1 MKTRAAVLDTMG
13 MERPYRETR
22 PLTVEEL
29 ELDPPGD
36 GEVLVEIKAAGLC
49 HSDLSVIDGNR
60 PRPTP
65 MALGH
70 ESAGVVAELGP
81 NVTGL
86 AIGDHVVTTL
96 VPSCGHCVP
105 CAGGRPMLCEPG
117 VAANTAGTLYSGRC
131 ALHRDGGDV
140 HHHVGVSAFAEYAV
154 MDRNSLVKVDRTVPP
169 VEAAMFGCA
178 VMTGVGAVVNT
189 AGVTAGS
196 TVAVVGLGG
205 VGLNAVLGA
214 RLAGARRIVA
224 LDILDHKLA
233 LARQLGATDTFHA
246 AETDCV
252 EAVRDATDGGV
263 DYAIDTAGAG
273 AALRTAWDVTRRGG
287 TTVTAGLPHPDTRLD
302 APAVTMVGEERTLKG
317 SYGGSAVP
325 VRDIPRYLELYLRGM
340 LPVDRLLSERLSLDK
355 INEGFDRLADGA
367 AIRQMVVF

>member
-1 MKTRAAVLDTMG
+1 MKVRAAVLDAMG
-13 MERPYRETR
+13 KDRPYRDTR

-29 ELDPPGD
+29 DLDPPGD
-36 GEVLVEIKAAGLC
+36 GEVLIEIKAAGLC

-60 PRPTP
+60 PRPMP

-86 AIGDHVVTTL
+86 SVGDHVVATL
-96 VPSCGHCVP
+96 IPSCGHCVP
-105 CAGGRPMLCEPG
+105 CASGRPMLCEPG
-117 VAANTAGTLYSGRC
+117 VAANTAGTLYSGGC
-131 ALHRDGGDV
+131 ALHRNGEDV

-154 MDRNSLVKVDRTVPP
+154 VNRNSLVAIDRTVPL

-178 VMTGVGAVVNT
+178 VMTGVGAVINT
-189 AGVTAGS
+189 AGVKAGS

-214 RLAGARRIVA
+214 RLAGARRIAA
-224 LDILDHKLA
+224 LDVLDHKLA
-233 LARQLGATDTFHA
+233 LARQLGATDTFNA
-246 AETDCV
+246 GEAGCAD
-252 EAVRDATDGGV
+252 AVREAMDGGV

-273 AALRTAWDVTRRGG
+273 AALQTAWDVTRRGG
-287 TTVTAGLPHPDTRLD
+287 VTVTAGLPHPDTRLP
-302 APAVTMVGEERTLKG
+302 APAVRMVAEERTLKG
-317 SYGGSAVP
+317 SYGGGSVP
-325 VRDIPRYLELYLRGM
+325 VRDIPRYLELYRRGL
-340 LPVDRLLSERLSLDK
+340 LPVDGLLSERLSLDE